1 MTAAERPTGRTPIR
15 LGMFQAM
22 TPMGQWRMAGNTS
35 TAFLDLQYWVR
46 MAQRLDAAGVDFLF
60 LADDYA
66 YPVVGGHVVPR
77 AIERAVQF
85 PKADPIVLLSA
96 LALATER
103 LGLVATVSTTVEKPQ
118 IVARRFATLD
128 HLTGGRFGWNVV
140 TGAGQNASALLF
152 DEPMA
157 PHDERYA
164 RAEEHLRL
172 AMELWEG
179 CWEDDALVEDR
190 EGGTYADPA
199 KVHEIDRHGR
209 WHGARG
215 VLTVPPS
222 PQRTPLLFQA
232 GASSTGRAFAAQFAE
247 AVFLASEPAATAA
260 QIAAVRDLLETGGR
274 GRDAVV
280 FLSAGTFV
288 VAPTEAEAQAK
299 RAEQASFWT
308 LEDAAAAYA
317 FFTGLDLMSMELD
330 QPLATTRTEQG
341 RTNVDRFSGAAGAP
355 VLTVRQ
361 ILEEFQRNSVMGA
374 PFVGDP
380 VQVVDQAEAFLA
392 ETGADGFLVQPD
404 PTGTFDDF
412 LDLVLP
418 EMRRR
423 GLVAAPPAAG
433 TTLRERMTGRRHLPD
448 SHPGSRYRRVPA

>member
-1 MTAAERPTGRTPIR
+1 MSARRPIR

-22 TPMGQWRMAGNTS
+22 TTMGQWRLPGNTS
-35 TAFLDLQYWVR
+35 TGFLDLQHWVA

-77 AIERAVQF
+77 AVASAVQF
-85 PKADPIVLLSA
+85 PKADPVVLLSA

-103 LGLVATVSTTVEKPQ
+103 LGLVTTVSTTVERPQ
-118 IVARRFATLD
+118 VVARRFATLD
-128 HLTGGRFGWNVV
+128 HLTGGRLGWNVV

-152 DEPMA
+152 GEPMI
-157 PHDERYA
+157 PHDERYE

-190 EGGTYADPA
+190 EAGVYADPA
-199 KVHEIDRHGR
+199 KVHEIDRDGR
-209 WHGARG
+209 FHRARG

-232 GASSTGRAFAAQFAE
+232 GASSSGRGFAADFAE
-247 AVFLASEPAATAA
+247 GVFLASEPAATAT
-260 QIAAVRDLLETGGR
+260 QIAAVRDLLDANGR

-288 VAPTEAEAQAK
+288 VAPTEEEALAK
-299 RAEQASFWT
+299 RAAQSSFWT

-317 FFTGLDLMSMELD
+317 FFTGLDLTTMD
-330 QPLATTRTEQG
+330 PDGPLTTTATETG
-341 RTNVDRFSGAAGAP
+341 RTNVERFSGAHGAP
-355 VLTVRQ
+355 VRTVRQ
-361 ILEEFQRNSVMGA
+361 ILEEFQKNSVMGA

-380 VQVVDQAEAFLA
+380 VQVVDQAEAFLD

-418 EMRRR
+418 ELRRR
-423 GLVAAPPAAG
+423 GLVAQPDAAP
-433 TTLRERMTGRRHLPD
+433 TLRQRMFPAGDAHLPA
-448 SHPGSRYRRVPA
+448 SHPGAAFRRTGAPV

>member
-1 MTAAERPTGRTPIR
+1 MSDGTIPRRPIR
-15 LGMFQAM
+15 IGMFQAM
-22 TPMGQWRMAGNTS
+22 TTMGQWRLPGNTS
-35 TAFLDLQYWVR
+35 TAFLDLDHWVA
-46 MAQRLDAAGVDFLF
+46 MAKRLDEAGVDFLF

-66 YPVVGGHVVPR
+66 YPVVQEHVVPR
-77 AIERAVQF
+77 AIERAIQF
-85 PKADPIVLLSA
+85 PKADPVVLLSA

-103 LGLVATVSTTVEKPQ
+103 LGLVATVSTTIEKPQ

-128 HLTGGRFGWNVV
+128 HLTRGRLGWNVV

-152 DEPMA
+152 DEPLI

-164 RAEEHLRL
+164 RAEEHIRL

-179 CWEDDALVEDR
+179 VWEDDALVEDR
-190 EGGTYADPA
+190 ESGIYADA
-199 KVHEIDRHGR
+199 SKVHEIDTHGR

-232 GASSTGRAFAAQFAE
+232 GASSSGRGFAADYAE

-260 QIAAVRDLLETGGR
+260 QIAAVRELLEANGR

-288 VAPTEAEAQAK
+288 VAPTAAEAHAK
-299 RAEQASFWT
+299 RAAQSSFWT

-317 FFTGLDLMSMELD
+317 FFTGLDLMSMPLD
-330 QPLATTRTEQG
+330 EPLASTRTETG
-341 RTNVDRFSGAAGAP
+341 RTNVERFSGANGAP
-355 VLTVRQ
+355 ALTVRQ

-404 PTGTFDDF
+404 PTGGFDDF

-423 GLVAAPPAAG
+423 GLVAEPPASAG
-433 TTLRERMTGRRHLPD
+433 TLRERMFGHPHLPEN
-448 SHPGSRYRRVPA
+448 HPGASYRRG

>member
-1 MTAAERPTGRTPIR
+1 MSARRPIR
-15 LGMFQAM
+15 IGMFQAV
-22 TPMGQWRMAGNTS
+22 TTMGQWRLPGNTS
-35 TAFLDLQYWVR
+35 TDFLDLQHWVT
-46 MAQRLDAAGVDFLF
+46 MAKRLDAAGVDFLF

-66 YPVVGGHVVPR
+66 YPVVDEHVVPR
-77 AIERAVQF
+77 AIERAIQF
-85 PKADPIVLLSA
+85 PKADPVVLLSA

-103 LGLVATVSTTVEKPQ
+103 LGLVATVSTTIEKPQ
-118 IVARRFATLD
+118 VVARRFATLD
-128 HLTGGRFGWNVV
+128 HLTGGRLGWNVV

-152 DEPMA
+152 DEPLI

-190 EGGTYADPA
+190 ESGTYADA
-199 KVHEIDRHGR
+199 SKVHEIDRHGR

-232 GASSTGRAFAAQFAE
+232 GASSSGRGFAADYAE

-260 QIAAVRDLLETGGR
+260 QIASVRDLLETNGR
-274 GRDAVV
+274 GRDSVV

-288 VAPTEAEAQAK
+288 VAPTEEEALAK
-299 RAEQASFWT
+299 RAAQSGFWT

-317 FFTGLDLMSMELD
+317 FFTGLDLLSMDLD
-330 QPLATTRTEQG
+330 GPLTTTRTETG
-341 RTNVDRFSGAAGAP
+341 RTNVERFSGANGAP
-355 VLTVRQ
+355 ALTVRQ
-361 ILEEFQRNSVMGA
+361 ILEEFRRNSVMGA

-423 GLVAAPPAAG
+423 GLVAEPDAAPAG
-433 TTLRERMTGRRHLPD
+433 PTLRERMFGHAHLPD
-448 SHPGSRYRRVPA
+448 SHPGAGFRRTSVEA